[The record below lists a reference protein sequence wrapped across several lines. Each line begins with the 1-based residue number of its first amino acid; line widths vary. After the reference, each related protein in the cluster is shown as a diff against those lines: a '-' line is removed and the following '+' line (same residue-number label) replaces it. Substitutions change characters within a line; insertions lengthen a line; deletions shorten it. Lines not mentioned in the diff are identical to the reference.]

1 MRVFCDFINRHVPN
15 LSVDD
20 YSLRSLQCIYC
31 MFLCNGSHETFEK
44 TGVETSSHKYGL
56 MQHICTSYE
65 LVLPDGSF
73 VVCSK
78 VKNCFHFKCLALR
91 SCISQMQHRQC
102 DPYY

>member
-78 VKNCFHFKCLALR
+78 VKNCLL
-91 SCISQMQHRQC
+91 
-102 DPYY
+102 